1 MSKKSLLVVVLI
13 MLAGALTFSVIGQEE
28 PSQPLPVVQAKV
40 TTFGLIDPS
49 LEFQWPTLA
58 DAARRHDYV
67 SFNTVYLE
75 AKARGESVGPYDAL
89 YDLWTWAMNDPIGA
103 FFGGD
108 LHDRIA
114 RAYPG
119 FADYIAEF
127 AIIDSR
133 GNTFYPT
140 SETRAFLLEKALSGA
155 PSPRLTIEERRLAST
170 REERPLTRSSAAPS
184 PRRTTR
190 VESRVT
196 TTAPAP
202 AKVATTPAVATPA
215 AATSAPVVATP
226 APAPVVTEPPVVVKA
241 EESAPAPA
249 AQAPAQ
255 APASASVQPATPE
268 SSGLRSRGILLVVIG
283 LIGIGLL
290 ALILRTPKE
299 TMPATILTPTPTV
312 ADKPPAPVEPIRR
325 TPAPDSPK
333 GAEKPRATGSHG

>member
-1 MSKKSLLVVVLI
+1 VSKKSLLLVVLI
-13 MLAGALTFSVIGQEE
+13 GLAGALTFSVTGQEE
-28 PSQPLPVVQAKV
+28 PSQPLPIVQAKV
-40 TTFGLIDPS
+40 TTFGLVDPT

-75 AKARGESVGPYDAL
+75 AKARGESVAEYDAL
-89 YDLWTWAMNDPIGA
+89 YDLWTWSMNDPIGA
-103 FFGGD
+103 FFGSD
-108 LHDRIA
+108 IRDRIA

-127 AIIDSR
+127 AIVDSR

-155 PSPRLTIEERRLAST
+155 PAPRLNIEERRVAT
-170 REERPLTRSSAAPS
+170 REAQPTTRRSATPS
-184 PRRTTR
+184 PRAAER
-190 VESRVT
+190 SDSKPAA
-196 TTAPAP
+196 TAPAP
-202 AKVATTPAVATPA
+202 TKVATPA
-215 AATSAPVVATP
+215 VETPAPAPAQAAAPP
-226 APAPVVTEPPVVVKA
+226 APAPVVAEPPVVVKV
-241 EESAPAPA
+241 EEPAPAPTPAPAPA
-249 AQAPAQ
+249 QTA
-255 APASASVQPATPE
+255 VPE
-268 SSGLRSRGILLVVIG
+268 TSGLRSRGLLLLVIG

-299 TMPATILTPTPTV
+299 AVPTTIL
-312 ADKPPAPVEPIRR
+312 ASNAAGANKPPAPVEPIRR